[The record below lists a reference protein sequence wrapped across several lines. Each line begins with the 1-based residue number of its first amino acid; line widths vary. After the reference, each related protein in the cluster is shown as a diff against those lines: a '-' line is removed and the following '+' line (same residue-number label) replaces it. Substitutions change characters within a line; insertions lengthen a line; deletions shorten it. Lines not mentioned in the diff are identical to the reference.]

1 VSPQLKTS
9 AAGKQWLSL
18 SLAVDNGEEQPQWVQ
33 VAIFG
38 DRALELAGIEKR
50 SKLYIEGRLTLRT
63 WQQGGET
70 RAGLSV
76 AAWKAELL
84 GQIGRRKAKRPH
96 THGSLEPARQPHS
109 VLRPSVDQ
117 SSLADDPIPF

>member
-1 VSPQLKTS
+1 MTTGIETALIGRVGGEPQLRTS

-38 DRALELAGIEKR
+38 DRALELAGIEKG

-63 WQQGGET
+63 WQQAERPALALGCSVESRAT
-70 RAGLSV
+70 RPDRS
-76 AAWKAELL
+76 
-84 GQIGRRKAKRPH
+84 P
-96 THGSLEPARQPHS
+96 
-109 VLRPSVDQ
+109 Q
-117 SSLADDPIPF
+117 SKTSSP